1 MESALQQ
8 QCEILYIFIIY
19 LTESLMKQFIEAKKL
34 DSSTVVFHFDG
45 EVINKTD
52 TASSLDMDDG
62 DCIDVTGY
70 D

>member
-1 MESALQQ
+1 
-8 QCEILYIFIIY
+8 
-19 LTESLMKQFIEAKKL
+19 MKQFIEAKKL

-70 D
+70 DWSLMVRRTGIVFILRE